1 MILPTHTNNSRHLY
15 SIICRFVGECEG
27 GFLLDK
33 LGGLFS
39 TCFAVCIFERWGI
52 EGDRYIIT
60 LTLSHIHYSRHLYS
74 ITADLLVAVKGD
86 Y

>member
-1 MILPTHTNNSRHLY
+1 MQ
-15 SIICRFVGECEG
+15 VGGGINCSECVG
-27 GFLLDK
+27 TVYFW
-33 LGGLFS
+33 
-39 TCFAVCIFERWGI
+39 RWGI

-74 ITADLLVAVKGD
+74 FSADLLVAVKGD

>member
-1 MILPTHTNNSRHLY
+1 M
-15 SIICRFVGECEG
+15 ICRFVGECEG
-27 GFLLDK
+27 GIIASK
-33 LGGLFS
+33 WGGGINCSECVGTVYFW
-39 TCFAVCIFERWGI
+39 RWGI

-74 ITADLLVAVKGD
+74 FSADLLVAVKGD